1 MKNTI
6 IILLIFTGLVSC
18 TENSRAKN
26 WGGTET
32 IQLRE
37 NEVITNMTWKETNL
51 WVQTMDTSTG
61 ITYFREKSSWG
72 WLEGEIL
79 VKPANKPKKTESNWK
94 VENTEM
100 ELDTNYFSLFHN

>member
-6 IILLIFTGLVSC
+6 IILLISTLLFSC

-32 IQLRE
+32 IQLKE

-51 WVQTMDTSTG
+51 WVQSVDTVTG
-61 ITYFREKSSWG
+61 VTHFREKSSWG
-72 WLEGEIL
+72 WIEGEIL
-79 VKPANKPKKTESNWK
+79 VKPAKRPKRVESTWA
-94 VENTEM
+94 VEQ
-100 ELDTNYFSLFHN
+100 DTNYFSLVHN